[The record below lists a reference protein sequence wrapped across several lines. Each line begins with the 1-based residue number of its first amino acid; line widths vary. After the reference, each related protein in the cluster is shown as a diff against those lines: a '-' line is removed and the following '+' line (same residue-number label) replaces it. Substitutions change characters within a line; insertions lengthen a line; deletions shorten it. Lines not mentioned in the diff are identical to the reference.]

1 VISSRSAAA
10 RSGFAVRIHV
20 VGIGGAGMSAIAK
33 LLLAGG
39 HDVTGSDTG
48 TWPLAEALARQGV
61 AVHERFAAE
70 HVPGTDV
77 VLRSSAYGEDNV
89 EVSEALHRGIPV
101 WKRADA
107 WRFLARGKRVIAV
120 AGTHGKSTTT
130 ALVWSAL
137 RAGNVDASLICG
149 AVLRGLG
156 SNAHAGTTDV
166 LVIEADEYDNTFHA
180 LQPLIAVVTTVD
192 HDHVDMFPTRESYR
206 DAFRV
211 FVRGLVPRGILV
223 TCRDDDGARD
233 LAEYTKTAVE
243 RDVLTYGTDA
253 RADLRVSRS
262 GGTEYA
268 PGVYALGDTVV
279 ALQIPGQHNALNAAG
294 AFLAA
299 HTFGVR
305 KDEAALGVSEFLGVE
320 RRLEPLG
327 SAAGVRVVD
336 DYAHHPAEIAAGL
349 DAFENAVVVFQ
360 PHTPSRL
367 ARFFDEFVTVLG
379 RARAVVIVETFSS
392 ARERPETVSRAMALA
407 EAVGGRY
414 ARDGEE
420 AARIAAD
427 LVGPGDVVLVMG
439 AGDVRPVGQR
449 VLELLRT
456 PV

>member
-1 VISSRSAAA
+1 L
-10 RSGFAVRIHV
+10 RIHV
-20 VGIGGAGMSAIAK
+20 VGIGGAGMSAIGK
-33 LLLAGG
+33 VLLAGG
-39 HDVTGSDTG
+39 HDVSGSDNG
-48 TWPLAEALARQGV
+48 RWPLAEALARQGA

-77 VLRSSAYGEDNV
+77 VLRSSAYKEDNV
-89 EVSEALHRGIPV
+89 EVAEALRRGITV
-101 WKRADA
+101 WKREDA
-107 WRFLARGKRVIAV
+107 WRFLAKGKRVIAV

-156 SNAHAGTTDV
+156 SNAHAGTSDV

-180 LQPLIAVVTTVD
+180 LQPLVAVVTTVD

-206 DAFRV
+206 DAFRI
-211 FVRGLVPRGILV
+211 FVRGLQARGTLV
-223 TCRDDDGARD
+223 TCVDDEGARD
-233 LAEYTKTAVE
+233 LARYTDKE
-243 RDVLTYGTDA
+243 LKREVLTYGTD
-253 RADLRVSRS
+253 RSADLRVSRS
-262 GGTEYA
+262 TDI
-268 PGVYALGDTVV
+268 VYAFGDTLVS
-279 ALQIPGQHNALNAAG
+279 LQIPGEHNALNAAG
-294 AFLAA
+294 AVLAA
-299 HTFGVR
+299 HVLGIT
-305 KDEAALGVSEFLGVE
+305 KADAALGVSEFAGVE

-327 SAAGVRVVD
+327 SAAGVKVVD
-336 DYAHHPAEIAAGL
+336 DYAHMPAEIAVGL
-349 DAFENAVVVFQ
+349 NAFENAVVVFQ

-367 ARFFDEFVTVLG
+367 AKFFDEFVVVLR

-392 ARERPETVSRAMALA
+392 ARERAETTSRALALA

-414 ARDGEE
+414 ARNGEE

-439 AGDVRPVGQR
+439 AGDVRPVGER
-449 VLELLRT
+449 LLELLRT

>member
-1 VISSRSAAA
+1 M
-10 RSGFAVRIHV
+10 RIHI
-20 VGIGGAGMSAIAK
+20 VGIGGVGMSAIAK

-39 HDVTGSDTG
+39 HDVTGSDKG
-48 TWPLAEALARQGV
+48 RWPLGEALARQGAV
-61 AVHERFAAE
+61 VHERFAAE
-70 HVPGTDV
+70 HVPGTDIL
-77 VLRSSAYGEDNV
+77 LRSSAYKEDNV
-89 EVSEALHRGIPV
+89 EVAEALRRAVPV
-101 WKRADA
+101 WKREDA
-107 WRFLARGKRVIAV
+107 WRFLAEGKRVIAV

-156 SNAHAGTTDV
+156 ANAHAGSSDV

-206 DAFRV
+206 DAFRA
-211 FVRGLVPRGILV
+211 FVRGLAPRGSLV
-223 TCRDDDGARD
+223 TCLDDEGARE
-233 LAEYTKTAVE
+233 LADYTKIE
-243 RDVLTYGTDA
+243 LKRDVLTYGTDD
-253 RADLRVSRS
+253 RADLRVSRTTDS
-262 GGTEYA
+262 VHA
-268 PGVYALGDTVV
+268 PGVYALGDTPVG
-279 ALQIPGQHNALNAAG
+279 LQIPGLHNALNAAG
-294 AFLAA
+294 AVLAA
-299 HTFGVR
+299 YTFGVT
-305 KDEAALGVSEFLGVE
+305 KTDAARGVSEFAGVE

-336 DYAHHPAEIAAGL
+336 DYAHMPAEIAAGL
-349 DAFENAVVVFQ
+349 NAFENAVVVFQ

-367 ARFFDEFVTVLG
+367 AKFFDEFVTVLR

-392 ARERPETVSRAMALA
+392 ARERPETSSRAMALA

-414 ARDGEE
+414 ARDGDE

-439 AGDVRPVGQR
+439 AGDVRPVGER
-449 VLELLRT
+449 LLELLRT

>member
-1 VISSRSAAA
+1 
-10 RSGFAVRIHV
+10 
-20 VGIGGAGMSAIAK
+20 MSAIAK
-33 LLLAGG
+33 LLMAGG
-39 HDVTGSDTG
+39 HQVTGSDNG
-48 TWPLAEALARQGV
+48 HWPLAEALARQGA

-70 HVPGTDV
+70 HVPGTDI
-77 VLRSSAYGEDNV
+77 VLRSSAYQEDNV
-89 EVSEALHRGIPV
+89 EVAEALRRGITV
-101 WKRADA
+101 WKREDA
-107 WRFLARGKRVIAV
+107 WRFLARDRRVIAV

-149 AVLRGLG
+149 AVLRGIG
-156 SNAHAGTTDV
+156 SNAHAGTSDV

-180 LQPLIAVVTTVD
+180 LEPLIAVVTTVD

-211 FVRGLVPRGILV
+211 FVRGIQPRGTLV
-223 TCRDDDGARD
+223 TCIDDDGARD
-233 LAEYTKTAVE
+233 LARYAARELGREV
-243 RDVLTYGTDA
+243 VTYGFGEQA
-253 RADLRVSRS
+253 NLPVLRV
-262 GGTEYA
+262 A
-268 PGVYALGDTVV
+268 DKVYSLGDTHIG
-279 ALQIPGQHNALNAAG
+279 LQIPGRHNALNAA
-294 AFLAA
+294 AAVLAA
-299 HTFGVR
+299 HTFGVT
-305 KDEAALGVSEFLGVE
+305 KMDAALGVSEFPGVE

-327 SAAGVRVVD
+327 SAAGVNVVD
-336 DYAHHPAEIAAGL
+336 DYAHMPAEIAVGL

-367 ARFFDEFVTVLG
+367 ARFFDEFVAVLR

-392 ARERPETVSRAMALA
+392 ARERPEATSRAMALA
-407 EAVGGRY
+407 DAVGGRY

-420 AARIAAD
+420 AARITAD

-449 VLELLRT
+449 LLEMLRT